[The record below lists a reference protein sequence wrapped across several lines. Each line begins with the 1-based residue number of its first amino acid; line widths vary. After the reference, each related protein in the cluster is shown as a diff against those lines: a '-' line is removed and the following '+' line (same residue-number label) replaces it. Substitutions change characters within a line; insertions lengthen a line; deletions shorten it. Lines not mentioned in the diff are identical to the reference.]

1 MAGGATTVTRVGAQS
16 SLRRN
21 LPGKTVDLRVNRHGS
36 PSMYTI
42 IGPADGPVTFRTHV
56 AVPDLQPADASRI
69 LQALNPFLARL
80 RERAAQDQ
88 AALTTRPDGSSAP
101 AAAPAEG

>member
-1 MAGGATTVTRVGAQS
+1 
-16 SLRRN
+16 
-21 LPGKTVDLRVNRHGS
+21 
-36 PSMYTI
+36 MYTI

-56 AVPDLQPADASRI
+56 AVSDLQPADASRI

-80 RERAAQDQ
+80 RERAAEDQ
-88 AALTTRPDGSSAP
+88 AALANRLDGSS